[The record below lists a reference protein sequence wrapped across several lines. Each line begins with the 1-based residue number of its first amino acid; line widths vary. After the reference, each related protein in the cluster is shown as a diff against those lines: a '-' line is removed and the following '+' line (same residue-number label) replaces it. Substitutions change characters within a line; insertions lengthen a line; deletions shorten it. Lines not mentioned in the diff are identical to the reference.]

1 MGMYEES
8 IYYSVLHSVN
18 IYYIQLPAVSHK
30 DTWVFKSDGLQNDA
44 WIPQGMSKMIQKR
57 TERKY
62 LICLL
67 LVFIIF
73 I

>member
-44 WIPQGMSKMIQKR
+44 
-57 TERKY
+57 
-62 LICLL
+62 
-67 LVFIIF
+67 
-73 I
+73 